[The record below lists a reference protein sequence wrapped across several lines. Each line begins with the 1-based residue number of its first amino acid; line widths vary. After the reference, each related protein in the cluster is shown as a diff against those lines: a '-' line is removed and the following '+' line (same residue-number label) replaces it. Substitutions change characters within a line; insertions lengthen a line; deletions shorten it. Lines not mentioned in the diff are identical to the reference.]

1 MSAMSG
7 AMCSGPSQSNLD
19 FSLGKRFRLTES
31 RSLDFH
37 ADFFNAFNH
46 ANRDNPVSDITTSD
60 FGRVLAFS
68 SSPRIVQL
76 ALKLSF

>member
-1 MSAMSG
+1 MLR
-7 AMCSGPSQSNLD
+7 GPSQSNLD
-19 FSLGKRFRLTES
+19 FSLGKRFPLTES
-31 RSLDFH
+31 KALEFH
-37 ADFFNAFNH
+37 ADFFNVFNH
-46 ANRDNPVSDITTSD
+46 ANRDNPVSDITASD

>member
-1 MSAMSG
+1 M
-7 AMCSGPSQSNLD
+7 
-19 FSLGKRFRLTES
+19 SLGKNFRLTE
-31 RSLDFH
+31 LKAVEFH
-37 ADFFNAFNH
+37 ADFFNVFNH
-46 ANRDNPVSDITTSD
+46 TNRDNPVSDITTSD